1 MSDISARRRPGRP
14 SRVRTKG
21 VIGRG
26 MVAVAAALGLGMS
39 AVPLAAAV
47 TPAAPNNPG
56 GPAATSAP
64 ATPSAQ
70 APGTPRTA
78 GQPPEGADD
87 ATARAV
93 QEALRKAK
101 ATGKQVTVDALT
113 TDTSET
119 VANPD
124 GHRLTTRSHAQSVRV
139 RRDGRWHT
147 LDTTLAAGPGGTV
160 VPKVTGSRLVLSGGG
175 TGPLATITTDDGK
188 RFAVTAP
195 FALPKP
201 TLRGATATY
210 AEVLPD
216 VDLKV
221 TALADGGWREVV
233 VVRTAKAAADPRLA
247 ELRFPVRTDGLTLSA
262 DRAGNIALKDAHGKA
277 RMHAPTP
284 FQWDSS
290 YAAPA
295 SRWTKAAPA
304 AAPAVAPA
312 SAGVRSSDEQPGDG
326 ANVSTMKVA
335 ATADAIVLTPDPKT
349 FGKGAGPWYLD
360 PTFGAEAKRQV
371 NAQVQENHKTTSN
384 VNTLSSLGIG
394 YCGYSDC
401 TGYGRY
407 RSYYQ
412 LGIPSVLFADGSRGT
427 AQIAKATLVAQVVS
441 SAAPGTNKPI
451 GLYHTPPI
459 PGGATWNS
467 QPCGEGSLMAGC
479 TKVGTAWI
487 TGNGNI
493 YYDVTSYLQ
502 SAANGKWGN
511 WTVGFAPDN
520 EMEKYYR
527 AHLGA
532 DPSVV
537 IEYDIAPTIWY
548 PRTVPT
554 PGFADSGNTSEC
566 QTPGGN
572 AWDNPGWIGANQYVK
587 LRVNTWSPTG
597 FNQLYTKFHVWD
609 DNDPNWGVYQDVGPT
624 GSYGEVDYWADRL
637 ADGHQYGWNAQVS
650 DGWLASGGTAWCYFR
665 IDKTAPVVT
674 VRSTD
679 FPASGT
685 LNVKP
690 KLKINETGSFT
701 VDVTDPAPGAGLR
714 ASGPACVRWSTD
726 PTPVTGWKCG
736 DPNVIR
742 GSGGSFS
749 YTPRLWGTNI
759 LFVQAMDVAGNYSQ
773 PFPYTFYV
781 PWDPKTGQ
789 AVPGDLNQDGRGDIL
804 KPDAAGNLLHMT
816 ADNDPTLAQAA
827 LLGLAPQGTNWN
839 DVQTTHRGALRSM
852 GVDDVF
858 AHTTAN
864 PALKGNLYLYPNKG
878 DGTFRTYTTV
888 DKPTTWAAVDGT
900 PLDGP
905 PASWV
910 SDWSEATQILAL
922 GAPKAILNDFDGDLA
937 ADQTAVL
944 AVERGNLWLY
954 RSNSINT
961 LDGDAVL
968 VSGTGNWDGFELI
981 NPGSASGKAQPTLWT
996 RSRADGTVRSYPI
1009 GTRPDGRLDLTGLAD
1024 PLAPAPILTGMTT
1037 DAYPRIGSVGDATKD
1052 GLADLWAVSAGTE
1065 TLKFWRGTTA
1075 QGAPAGAVTGFA
1087 APAELGD
1094 TTAPVDRM
1102 RLATQAG
1109 GKTPDAYGKFAGT
1122 VKGGVSFTDDTVN
1135 GAPAKVATFNGT
1147 DGVIESDGLKVDPTK
1162 SFSISLWTKADALT
1176 DGVVI
1181 SQDNNEASGFMVW
1194 PATMGNGYVNWH
1206 LGMATADNGGWP
1218 YDTTDVRSS
1227 AARVQVGVWTKL
1239 TVSYNATTGQM
1250 ALYVNDALAS
1260 SGFHQT
1266 KLAAAG
1272 SLVLG
1277 RYKYQGRANNFYNGS
1292 IADVVVRD
1300 QSVDPAGTTGP
1311 IASDEVAGSCLD
1323 LSGGVA
1329 ETGRPVQMY
1338 TCNGTPAQA
1347 WTGMPDGSL
1356 QIKTYCL
1363 DAPGA
1368 GPWGNGT
1375 ALQIWYC
1382 HGGPNQKFIFRA
1394 DGSLYHPASGRC
1406 VDAPGGNT
1414 LQLWDCN
1421 QTRPQ
1426 RLHVVPVT

>member
-1 MSDISARRRPGRP
+1 MSDISARRGTTR
-14 SRVRTKG
+14 SRVRTKAA
-21 VIGRG
+21 VGRG
-26 MVAVAAALGLGMS
+26 MVAVAAAFGLGMS

-47 TPAAPNNPG
+47 TPAVP
-56 GPAATSAP
+56 T
-64 ATPSAQ
+64 
-70 APGTPRTA
+70 PGTPATMSTQGPAGPRSTA
-78 GQPPEGADD
+78 QPPTGADTK
-87 ATARAV
+87 AARAV

-101 ATGKQVTVDALT
+101 ATGKPVTVDALT
-113 TDTSET
+113 TETSET
-119 VANPD
+119 VAGPD
-124 GHRLTTRSHAQSVRV
+124 GHRLTTRSHTQTVRV
-139 RRDGRWHT
+139 KRSGRWQT
-147 LDTTLAAGPGGTV
+147 LDATLAAGPGGTV
-160 VPKVTGSRLVLSGGG
+160 APKVTGTRLVLSGGG
-175 TGPLATITTDDGK
+175 TGPLATVTTDDGK
-188 RFAVTAP
+188 QFSVTAP

-201 TLRGATATY
+201 ALSGATATY
-210 AEVLPD
+210 ARVLPD

-233 VVRTAKAAADPRLA
+233 VVKTAKAAADPRLK
-247 ELRFPVRTDGLTLSA
+247 ELRFPVRTNGLTLVA
-262 DRAGNIALKDAHGKA
+262 DRAGNIALKDARGKV

-290 YAAPA
+290 HAAPT
-295 SRWTKAAPA
+295 SRWVKAAA
-304 AAPAVAPA
+304 AANTPVATPTA
-312 SAGVRSSDEQPGDG
+312 PGVRSSAEQPGDG
-326 ANVSTMKVA
+326 ATVSTMKVA
-335 ATADAIVLTPDPKT
+335 ATADALVLTPDPKT
-349 FGKGAGPWYLD
+349 FGKGTGPWYLD

-384 VNTLSSLGIG
+384 VNTLSSLGVG

-407 RSYYQ
+407 RSYFQ
-412 LGIPSVLFADGSRGT
+412 LGIPSVLYGDGSRGT
-427 AQIAKATLVAQVVS
+427 AQIARATLVANVVS
-441 SAAPGTNKPI
+441 SSAPGTNK
-451 GLYHTPPI
+451 GVALWNTPTI
-459 PGGATWNS
+459 PGGATWNN
-467 QPCGEGSLMAGC
+467 QPCGTGYMNGC
-479 TKVGTAWI
+479 DKVGTQWI

-493 YYDVTSYLQ
+493 YYDVKWWVQ
-502 SAANGKWGN
+502 RAADQKWSN
-511 WTVGFAPDN
+511 WTVGFSGEDEN
-520 EMEKYYR
+520 NMYYR
-527 AHLGA
+527 HHLGA
-532 DPSVV
+532 DPSIV

-548 PRTVPT
+548 PRAVPA
-554 PGFADSGNTSEC
+554 PSFADSGNTSEC

-572 AWDNPGWIGANQYVK
+572 PWDNPGWIGANQYVK

-597 FNQLYTKFHVWD
+597 WNQLYTKFHVWD
-609 DNDPNWGVYQDVGPT
+609 DNDSTWGVNQDVGPT

-637 ADGHQYGWNAQVS
+637 ADGHQYGWNAEVS
-650 DGWLASGGTAWCYFR
+650 DGWLSSGGTAWCYFR
-665 IDKTAPVVT
+665 IDKTPPVVS

-685 LNVKP
+685 LNVRP
-690 KLKINETGSFT
+690 KLKINETGTFT

-736 DPNVIR
+736 DPGVIR
-742 GSGGSFS
+742 GSGGSFA

-781 PWDPKTGQ
+781 PWDPATGK
-789 AVPGDLNQDGRGDIL
+789 AVPGDLDQDGRGDIL

-816 ADNDPTLAQAA
+816 ADTDPTLAQAA

-839 DVQTTHRGALRSM
+839 DVQTSHRGALRSM

-878 DGTFRTYTTV
+878 DGTFHTYTTV
-888 DKPTTWAAVDGT
+888 DKPTTWAAPDGT

-910 SDWSEATQILAL
+910 PDWSEATQILAL
-922 GAPKAILNDFDGDLA
+922 GAPKATLNDFDGDLA
-937 ADQTAVL
+937 LDQTAVL

-961 LDGDAVL
+961 LDADAVL
-968 VSGTGNWDGFELI
+968 VSGTGNWGGFELI
-981 NPGSASGKAQPTLWT
+981 NPGSASGTAQPTLWT
-996 RSRADGTVRSYPI
+996 RSLSDGAIRSYRI
-1009 GTRPDGRLDLTGLAD
+1009 GTGPDGRLDLSGLAD
-1024 PLAPAPILTGMTT
+1024 PLAPAPILTGITT
-1037 DAYPRIGSVGDATKD
+1037 ADYPKVGSVGDATKD
-1052 GLADLWAVSAGTE
+1052 GRADLWAVAAGTE
-1065 TLKFWRGTTA
+1065 TLKFWRGTAA
-1075 QGAPAGAVTGFA
+1075 QGAPAGAVTGFD
-1087 APAELGD
+1087 APVELGD

-1102 RLATQAG
+1102 RLATQVG
-1109 GKTPDAYGKFAGT
+1109 GKTPDAYGKFSGT

-1162 SFSISLWTKADALT
+1162 SFSISLWTKANALT

-1181 SQDNNEASGFMVW
+1181 SQDNTQASGFMVW
-1194 PATMGNGYVNWH
+1194 PATMANGYVNWH

-1218 YDTTDVRSS
+1218 YDTTDARSS
-1227 AARVQVGVWTKL
+1227 AARVQVGAWTKL
-1239 TVSYNATTGQM
+1239 TISYNATTGQT
-1250 ALYVNDALAS
+1250 ALYVNDALAA
-1260 SGFHQT
+1260 SGVHTT

-1277 RYKYQGRANNFYNGS
+1277 RYKYQGRGSNFYNGA
-1292 IADVVVRD
+1292 IADVVVHD
-1300 QSVDPAGTTGP
+1300 YSVDPAGTTGP
-1311 IASDEVAGSCLD
+1311 IASDQAAGSCLD
-1323 LSGGVA
+1323 LVGNVA
-1329 ETGRPVQMY
+1329 EQGHAVQIY
-1338 TCNGTPAQA
+1338 SCNGTGAQA

-1356 QIKTYCL
+1356 RIKGYCF
-1363 DAPGA
+1363 DAPGNTSL
-1368 GPWGNGT
+1368 GNGT
-1375 ALQIWYC
+1375 PLQIWSC
-1382 HGGPNQKFIFRA
+1382 NGSANQKWYFRA
-1394 DGSLYHPASGRC
+1394 DGSIYNPASGRC

-1426 RLHVVPVT
+1426 RLMPVPVT